1 MKRLLRVARAEK
13 DISQLELAT
22 RAGLSQKKIWSIEH
36 NYRLASDEERLAIAD
51 ALGMTVADIKWPTAT
66 TGTAHG

>member
-22 RAGLSQKKIWSIEH
+22 RAGLSQKKVWSIEH
-36 NYRLASDEERLAIAD
+36 NYRVPSDEERLAIAD
-51 ALGMTVADIKWPTAT
+51 ALGMSITAIQWPTTAK
-66 TGTAHG
+66 GTSHG

>member
-13 DISQLELAT
+13 DISQIELAT

-36 NYRLASDEERLAIAD
+36 NYRVPSLAERLAIVG
-51 ALGMTVADIKWPTAT
+51 ALGMSVADIKWPTAT